1 MDINLEEYF
10 SVKQF
15 LIDKIDNSKLNLRRA
30 IHKMKVIKKVEELIY
45 STKLE
50 NIIDEYYNLNT
61 STDILEEIDNQISA
75 VLDAARRYVEESK

>member
-1 MDINLEEYF
+1 M
-10 SVKQF
+10 
-15 LIDKIDNSKLNLRRA
+15 A

-75 VLDAARRYVEESK
+75 VLDAARRYVEESKWSVPFSVIKVEIRVEYLYWLA